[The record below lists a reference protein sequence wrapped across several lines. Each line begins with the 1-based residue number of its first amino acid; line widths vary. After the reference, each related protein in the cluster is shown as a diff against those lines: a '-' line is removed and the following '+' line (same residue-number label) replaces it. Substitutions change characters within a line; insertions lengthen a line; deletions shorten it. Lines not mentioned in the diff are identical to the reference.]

1 MSVHQF
7 LLDENVDPALQEA
20 LHRNSPG
27 MVVWLVGN
35 PGAPGLGALD
45 PEILLWCEAH
55 NFSLV
60 TNNHTSMPVHLRAH
74 LSASHHVPGIFILNP
89 KMSFAKTVDELA
101 LLWGASD
108 IEEYSDKINFL
119 SLE

>member
-7 LLDENVDPALQEA
+7 LLDENVNPFLQEA

-27 MVVWLVGN
+27 MVVWLVGD
-35 PGAPGLGALD
+35 PGAPRLGTLD
-45 PEILLWCEAH
+45 PEILLWCEVH
-55 NFSLV
+55 SFSLV
-60 TNNHTSMPVHLRAH
+60 TNNRSSMPVHLQEH
-74 LSASHHVPGIFILNP
+74 LSTEHHVPGIFILNP

-108 IEEYSDKINFL
+108 LEEYADMINYL
-119 SLE
+119 PLE